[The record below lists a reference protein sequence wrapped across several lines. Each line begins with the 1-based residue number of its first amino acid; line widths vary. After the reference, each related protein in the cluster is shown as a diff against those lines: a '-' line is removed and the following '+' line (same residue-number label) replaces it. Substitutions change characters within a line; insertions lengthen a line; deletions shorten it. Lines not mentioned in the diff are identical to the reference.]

1 MNLKGLTIK
10 IGDQE
15 VPFGTDLVFC
25 GDGIEGFTFAA
36 EICEDFWAPT
46 PPSTTTS
53 LACAHILC
61 NLSASP
67 ITIGKSRELAL
78 LCASHSAR
86 TVSAYVYTSAGP
98 GQSSTDLSWD
108 GPIRSEEH
116 TSELQSLMRLSYAVF
131 CL

>member
-1 MNLKGLTIK
+1 MT
-10 IGDQE
+10 
-15 VPFGTDLVFC
+15 VPFC

-46 PPSTTTS
+46 PPSTTTA
-53 LACAHILC
+53 LAGAHILC

-67 ITIGKSRELAL
+67 ITIGKSRERAL

-98 GQSSTDLSWD
+98 GESSTDLSWD
-108 GPIRSEEH
+108 GQSMIFVLGDELAQLIGRSTGKERVVPAGW
-116 TSELQSLMRLSYAVF
+116 TPVDP
-131 CL
+131 